1 MPRAT
6 KADLAADVPK
16 PRPRPAWHGSTRNAR
31 LPKNWGQICGLV
43 KRNAAGRCQCP
54 GCPRCTNQP
63 CTTPGCDVDHINR
76 GDNHRLANLQLLCG
90 PCHAWKSSHE
100 GGTSR
105 PTKRA
110 GYPTAANPGLL
121 T

>member
-63 CTTPGCDVDHINR
+63 CATPGRDVDHINR
-76 GDNHRLANLQLLCG
+76 GDDHRLANLRLLC
-90 PCHAWKSSHE
+90 PACHGWKSSHE
-100 GGTSR
+100 GGTAR
-105 PTKRA
+105 TPRTTR
-110 GYPTAANPGLL
+110 YPNTQPPGL